1 MNGKIMV
8 CFIGQQPVP
17 NLLPILFYK
26 PDGVLL
32 VCSDFTRPAADSL
45 VALLGDKQL
54 MGLHCAAEIC
64 VVPAYAVEK
73 SKALLAQ
80 ALALHQPSQ
89 LLFNLTGGTKLMS
102 HAGYE
107 VAREQTE
114 CLLLYLESER
124 NCNYSYE
131 YTIADDG
138 SLAPNSTGPRLV
150 PGLLTIELY
159 LRAQGI
165 TPGVGKTKGDL
176 AGIKF
181 EAELAATFSDA
192 LAATEVDEVKVNITD
207 SQRQGVE
214 IDLLVRCG
222 NQIAVLEAKQGKK
235 ASGLEGVKQLQTYA
249 SNLYLGTYARRF
261 LVLDRNAE
269 PVNEE
274 LAKLVGITV
283 VHLYSYAK
291 ENDVNLKVVSAS
303 DRQLLIAEVTKR
315 LRCNL

>member
-1 MNGKIMV
+1 
-8 CFIGQQPVP
+8 
-17 NLLPILFYK
+17 
-26 PDGVLL
+26 
-32 VCSDFTRPAADSL
+32 
-45 VALLGDKQL
+45 
-54 MGLHCAAEIC
+54 
-64 VVPAYAVEK
+64 
-73 SKALLAQ
+73 
-80 ALALHQPSQ
+80 
-89 LLFNLTGGTKLMS
+89 
-102 HAGYE
+102 
-107 VAREQTE
+107 
-114 CLLLYLESER
+114 
-124 NCNYSYE
+124 
-131 YTIADDG
+131 
-138 SLAPNSTGPRLV
+138 
-150 PGLLTIELY
+150 
-159 LRAQGI
+159 
-165 TPGVGKTKGDL
+165 
-176 AGIKF
+176 
-181 EAELAATFSDA
+181 
-192 LAATEVDEVKVNITD
+192 VNITD